1 MSKPLV
7 LTCDIGTQSARALLV
22 DPDGRIVDV
31 VQSKYAEPYFSKEPG
46 WAEQKPNFYFDR
58 LCECCRELC
67 ARSNALLPDVI
78 AMTIT
83 VIRDTVVCLDANNEP
98 LRDIILW
105 LDKRTVDPNGAM
117 PAKNMMLFKVAG
129 MEPTA
134 KVVYAA
140 SVGNWIMRHEPE
152 IWARTAKYVMLPTYL
167 NYKLTG
173 NLIDS
178 ASNQIGHIPFDYKNR
193 RWMKPGSLTRCF
205 CDVPNEKLCDLVPS
219 GTVIGTVT
227 EEVCALTGIPAGLPL
242 ISTGSDKGCETLG
255 LAVVDSDK
263 ASISLG
269 TTATIQFSTTEYVE
283 PQQFLPAYPG
293 VLNDHYNPEI
303 EIYRGL
309 WLLSWFVKE
318 FGTADAIDAKE
329 KGIAPEALLR
339 QYERLLDRIAA
350 ESPATQ
356 VFIQSPLPLDEARNE
371 PYFTGKNARIEAF
384 DRLLRRM
391 AARRGLKFIDIR
403 SRMLRDGKLPAE
415 YTVDGIHLTPAGY
428 AVWVEALRPYVTPAG
443 ARIGTVTCAGRG
455 LAGVV
460 VSDGDNCAATDSAGR
475 FVLPANDRARFVF
488 VSTPAGYA
496 SPSEEGVVRHYLP
509 AKSDGS
515 SHDFRLRR
523 KPSGETRHGFV
534 VVADPQLFARKEF
547 RLLERAAEDIR
558 QTAAAAERSGRP
570 MHGICA
576 GDITSGDHTFYTS
589 YNEVMSATG
598 ITFRNAMGNHDMK
611 VYGRSYE
618 TSFSKFEEMYG
629 PVYYSFDVG
638 RIHYVVLDDNFFIGR
653 DYFYI
658 GYLEE
663 RQMRWLEKD
672 LARVQPGST
681 VVVCLHIPS
690 TCEEQDRKQFRYDR
704 AGSTMTN
711 HRGLYEILK
720 PYRAHIISG
729 HTHTTFNQPIAPGLY
744 EHVTPALS
752 GAWWQGPLCT
762 DGTPAGYGV
771 YEVNGDR
778 IDWYYKSTGYPADY
792 QMKIYSGREYPQF
805 EGYAVANV
813 WASDPAWEVEFTI
826 DGVPC
831 GPAERFQ
838 AYDPAAKQMYSD
850 TSQMDHKWIYPSISD
865 HYYRVAL
872 PEGAKRVEVS
882 ATDRFGRISRAAV
895 DLK

>member
-227 EEVCALTGIPAGLPL
+227 DEVCALTGIPAGLPL

-329 KGIAPEALLR
+329 KGIAPEALLD
-339 QYERLLDRIAA
+339 ERIRDLPAGSDGLLL
-350 ESPATQ
+350 Q
-356 VFIQSPLPLDEARNE
+356 
-371 PYFTGKNARIEAF
+371 PYWTAGILHPDSLGAVIGFS
-384 DRLLRRM
+384 DL
-391 AARRGLKFIDIR
+391 
-403 SRMLRDGKLPAE
+403 LRDGGIPEAEAREYLDSISYSGNALLQLINDVLDLSKLEADQMKIEPAPIDFRELGEEVMKVFQYRAGEQQIELRVEMPPLPEMELDKLRVRQVLFNLIGNAVKFTCEGSVTLKAEYQPDHDGTCEFTFLVIDTGPGIAPEDQARLMEPFVQLSRIRGAAAGNSGTGLGLTISRRLIEKMGGTLWLKSEPGRGSVFGATLRHIRISKERKPAE
-415 YTVDGIHLTPAGY
+415 
-428 AVWVEALRPYVTPAG
+428 
-443 ARIGTVTCAGRG
+443 
-455 LAGVV
+455 
-460 VSDGDNCAATDSAGR
+460 
-475 FVLPANDRARFVF
+475 
-488 VSTPAGYA
+488 
-496 SPSEEGVVRHYLP
+496 PSEDKAP
-509 AKSDGS
+509 ACGRASALSILIVDDVAMNLKVMKA
-515 SHDFRLRR
+515 LCR
-523 KPSGETRHGFV
+523 KAGIEKIET
-534 VVADPQLFARKEF
+534 
-547 RLLERAAEDIR
+547 
-558 QTAAAAERSGRP
+558 
-570 MHGICA
+570 
-576 GDITSGDHTFYTS
+576 
-589 YNEVMSATG
+589 
-598 ITFRNAMGNHDMK
+598 
-611 VYGRSYE
+611 
-618 TSFSKFEEMYG
+618 
-629 PVYYSFDVG
+629 
-638 RIHYVVLDDNFFIGR
+638 
-653 DYFYI
+653 
-658 GYLEE
+658 
-663 RQMRWLEKD
+663 
-672 LARVQPGST
+672 
-681 VVVCLHIPS
+681 
-690 TCEEQDRKQFRYDR
+690 
-704 AGSTMTN
+704 
-711 HRGLYEILK
+711 
-720 PYRAHIISG
+720 
-729 HTHTTFNQPIAPGLY
+729 
-744 EHVTPALS
+744 ALS
-752 GAWWQGPLCT
+752 GKEALALLEAHSFDLVLT
-762 DGTPAGYGV
+762 DMWMPEMNGAALAGKIRA
-771 YEVNGDR
+771 DR
-778 IDWYYKSTGYPADY
+778 
-792 QMKIYSGREYPQF
+792 
-805 EGYAVANV
+805 
-813 WASDPAWEVEFTI
+813 
-826 DGVPC
+826 
-831 GPAERFQ
+831 RFQ
-838 AYDPAAKQMYSD
+838 EMPILAVTAD
-850 TSQMDHKWIYPSISD
+850 
-865 HYYRVAL
+865 
-872 PEGAKRVEVS
+872 VEARDNFPLEFFNGVL
-882 ATDRFGRISRAAV
+882 
-895 DLK
+895 LKPVTLEKIRKMLGSVQGMGV